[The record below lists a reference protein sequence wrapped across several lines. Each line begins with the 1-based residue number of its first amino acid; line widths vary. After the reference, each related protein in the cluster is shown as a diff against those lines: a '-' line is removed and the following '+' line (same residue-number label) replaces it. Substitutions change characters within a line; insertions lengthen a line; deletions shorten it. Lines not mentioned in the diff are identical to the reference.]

1 LEERNANAFVFIHI
15 WQCASA
21 FDQRESNILLW
32 AKADMGTNFDL
43 KTPKK
48 LSAPA

>member
-15 WQCASA
+15 WYASA
-21 FDQRESNILLW
+21 FDQRESNILHW